1 MTPDFGRPL
10 PAGAAHINGAL
21 RPSVVAVVV
30 EPGPLRVV
38 AHLSGEI
45 DMDNA
50 AGLRR
55 DLAAALESSSRGLDV
70 DLSAVTF
77 FDSQGLHVLEGLN
90 RLARKA
96 GKTLILTALSR
107 PVARLLHVTGAQHV
121 FIVRGWPPPRA
132 ITAGADPD
140 PFPFPGAG
148 PGPGGW

>member
-10 PAGAAHINGAL
+10 PAGAARIDGTL

-30 EPGPLRVV
+30 EPGPLRVL
-38 AHLSGEI
+38 AHVRGEI
-45 DMDNA
+45 DMENA
-50 AGLRR
+50 GGLRR
-55 DLAAALESSSRGLDV
+55 DLAAALGSSSRGLDV

-77 FDSQGLHVLEGLN
+77 FDSQGLHVLEDLN

-107 PVARLLHVTGAQHV
+107 PVARLLHVTGARHV

-132 ITAGADPD
+132 IVAGADPD
-140 PFPFPGAG
+140 PLPGTG
-148 PGPGGW
+148 PGPGEW